1 MENLSLIVFSI
12 CLQTAIGTM
21 AFVALGKSL
30 NKEGQF
36 KPAILIAAGLA
47 IVGLLASLLHLGR
60 PLAAL
65 NSLAHFGTSWLSR
78 EIWFTG
84 IFTGLTVLCALL
96 VILKPSAKGAV
107 NALAPLAAVF
117 GLVDVY
123 VMASIYNYASV
134 PAWQHG
140 SIFVEFYAAAI
151 SLGAVVFLALSG
163 VEAVKVKKTASL
175 AVGIAV
181 VLQVAAMVIYYIQL
195 GTSENLAAGQSLALL
210 NSMSAVMA
218 MKWLLILLGAGLLL
232 FPTGKGS
239 MKVSGSQAAVQVAAT
254 TEGAVGATVYLAAA
268 LLVIGQVLGRYI
280 FYTIMV
286 VNTVGLS

>member
-1 MENLSLIVFSI
+1 
-12 CLQTAIGTM
+12 M

-36 KPAILIAAGLA
+36 KPAIVTAASLA
-47 IVGLLASLLHLGR
+47 IVGLLASLMHLGR

-84 IFTGLTVLCALL
+84 IFTGLTVICALL
-96 VILKPSAKGAV
+96 LILKPTAKGTT
-107 NALAPLAAVF
+107 NALAPLAAVV

-140 SIFVEFYAAAI
+140 SNYVEFYAAAI
-151 SLGAVVFLALSG
+151 TMGAVLFLALSG
-163 VEAVKVKKTASL
+163 KEAVRVKIVASL

-195 GTSENLAAGQSLALL
+195 GTSGNLAAAQSLALL
-210 NSMSAVMA
+210 NSMSGVMA

-232 FPTGKGS
+232 FPMGKGA
-239 MKVSGSQAAVQVAAT
+239 KVSAGQAAVEVAAT
-254 TEGAVGATVYLAAA
+254 TEGAVGTTFYLAAA
-268 LLVIGQVLGRYI
+268 LLVIGQILGRYI

-286 VNTVGLS
+286 INTIGLS

>member
-1 MENLSLIVFSI
+1 MENLSLILFSI
-12 CLQTAIGTM
+12 CLQAAIGIM
-21 AFVALGKSL
+21 AFVTLGKFL

-36 KPAILIAAGLA
+36 KPVIVTAAGLA

-78 EIWFTG
+78 EIWFTAV
-84 IFTGLTVLCALL
+84 FTGLTVLCALFVL
-96 VILKPSAKGAV
+96 IKPEAKGAV
-107 NALAPLAAVF
+107 NALAPLAAVI
-117 GLVDVY
+117 GLADVY

-151 SLGAVVFLALSG
+151 SLGAVLFLALSG
-163 VEAVKVKKTASL
+163 KEADKVKKAASL

-181 VLQVAAMVIYYIQL
+181 VVQVAAMVVYYIQL

-210 NSMSAVMA
+210 NSMSGVMA
-218 MKWLLILLGAGLLL
+218 AKWLLILLGTGWLM
-232 FPTGKGS
+232 FPMGQGS
-239 MKVSGSQAAVQVAAT
+239 MKISAGT
-254 TEGAVGATVYLAAA
+254 TVYLAAA
-268 LLVIGQVLGRYI
+268 LVVIGQILGRYI
-280 FYTIMV
+280 FYAVMI